1 MLRRQEAIWIQSTFG
16 FNNDE
21 QITERT
27 REKELHVEE
36 TANTGLDEKFVR
48 IFPHDI
54 SNNLLGQSNQK
65 PTRTRRLVQFE
76 VGSLLLSPGSW

>member
-21 QITERT
+21 QIMERT
-27 REKELHVEE
+27 GEKELHVEE
-36 TANTGLDEKFVR
+36 TANTELDKKFVR
-48 IFPHDI
+48 IFPDDI

-65 PTRTRRLVQFE
+65 PRCKRRLA
-76 VGSLLLSPGSW
+76 